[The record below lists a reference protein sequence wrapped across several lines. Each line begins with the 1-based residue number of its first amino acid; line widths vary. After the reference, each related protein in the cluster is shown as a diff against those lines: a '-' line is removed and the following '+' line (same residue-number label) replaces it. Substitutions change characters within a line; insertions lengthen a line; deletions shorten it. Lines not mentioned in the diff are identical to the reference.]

1 MSQPTIDL
9 TSELLRGMR
18 LSGVNYRRIETSRP
32 FGVGFSAV
40 AGKAQFHFISRG
52 PVLLRMASGEQFTLE
67 SGDALFIPNGDGHAL
82 LSDPQAAVVN
92 VAQLNSETVCSTV
105 SCINAGGQPDCPE
118 RAVIFSG
125 CMDFELGGMQP
136 LVKAMPEVMRV
147 SCLLNTW
154 PEIQPLLAAM
164 ERESLTRQAGYA
176 GILARLAD
184 VVAALIVRGW
194 VACGCGNATGWV
206 QVLCDPRLAKAIY
219 AMHQRPGVNWKVEDL
234 AREAGLSR
242 SLFAE
247 RFLAATGT
255 TPARYLTELRMRL
268 AVSPIVDGQRHDPQG
283 NVIRWRIFTIDGDT
297 DGLVYPFVLQWG
309 EDDETRLARLRAQ
322 GLDVPHPLGD
332 IVLEQAVF
340 EVDNPQAVRDRWQAL
355 LGFPSQGEQGLDAG
369 GQWFIFRQ
377 GPANQLAEL
386 VFRVANPALKGQRF
400 RVGNGVYR
408 FI

>member
-1 MSQPTIDL
+1 
-9 TSELLRGMR
+9 
-18 LSGVNYRRIETSRP
+18 
-32 FGVGFSAV
+32 
-40 AGKAQFHFISRG
+40 
-52 PVLLRMASGEQFTLE
+52 
-67 SGDALFIPNGDGHAL
+67 
-82 LSDPQAAVVN
+82 
-92 VAQLNSETVCSTV
+92 
-105 SCINAGGQPDCPE
+105 
-118 RAVIFSG
+118 
-125 CMDFELGGMQP
+125 MDFELGGMQP

-206 QVLCDPRLAKAIY
+206 QVLRDPRLAKAIY

-268 AVSPIVDGQRHDPQG
+268 AVQYITHEGQALEKVAFSLGYQSLAAFSRAFK
-283 NVIRWRIFTIDGDT
+283 RITGQPP
-297 DGLVYPFVLQWG
+297 G
-309 EDDETRLARLRAQ
+309 ALRAT
-322 GLDVPHPLGD
+322 
-332 IVLEQAVF
+332 
-340 EVDNPQAVRDRWQAL
+340 VR
-355 LGFPSQGEQGLDAG
+355 
-369 GQWFIFRQ
+369 
-377 GPANQLAEL
+377 
-386 VFRVANPALKGQRF
+386 
-400 RVGNGVYR
+400 
-408 FI
+408 

>member
-1 MSQPTIDL
+1 MSQPGIDL

-18 LSGVNYRRIETSRP
+18 LSGVNYRRIETARP

-40 AGKAQFHFISRG
+40 AGKAQFHVISRG

-82 LSDPQAAVVN
+82 LSDPQATVVN
-92 VAQLNSETVCSTV
+92 VAQLPSETVCSTV
-105 SCINAGGQPDCPE
+105 SCIN
-118 RAVIFSG
+118 V
-125 CMDFELGGMQP
+125 ELGGMQP

-147 SCLLNTW
+147 SSLLNTW
-154 PEIQPLLAAM
+154 PEIQPLLVAM

-206 QVLCDPRLAKAIY
+206 QVLRDPRLAKAIY

-268 AVSPIVDGQRHDPQG
+268 AVQYITHEGQALEKVAFSLGYQSLAAFSRAFK
-283 NVIRWRIFTIDGDT
+283 RITGQPP
-297 DGLVYPFVLQWG
+297 G
-309 EDDETRLARLRAQ
+309 ALRAT
-322 GLDVPHPLGD
+322 
-332 IVLEQAVF
+332 A
-340 EVDNPQAVRDRWQAL
+340 R
-355 LGFPSQGEQGLDAG
+355 
-369 GQWFIFRQ
+369 
-377 GPANQLAEL
+377 
-386 VFRVANPALKGQRF
+386 
-400 RVGNGVYR
+400 
-408 FI
+408 

>member
-1 MSQPTIDL
+1 MSQPAIDL

-18 LSGVNYRRIETSRP
+18 LSGVNYRRIETARP

-52 PVLLRMASGEQFTLE
+52 PVLLRMARGEQFTLE

-82 LSDPQAAVVN
+82 LSDPQATVVN
-92 VAQLNSETVCSTV
+92 VAQLPSETVCSTV
-105 SCINAGGQPDCPE
+105 SCINAGDQPDCPE

-147 SCLLNTW
+147 SSLLNTW

-206 QVLCDPRLAKAIY
+206 QVLRDPRLAKAIY
-219 AMHQRPGVNWKVEDL
+219 AMHQRPGGNWKVEDL

-255 TPARYLTELRMRL
+255 TP
-268 AVSPIVDGQRHDPQG
+268 
-283 NVIRWRIFTIDGDT
+283 
-297 DGLVYPFVLQWG
+297 
-309 EDDETRLARLRAQ
+309 
-322 GLDVPHPLGD
+322 
-332 IVLEQAVF
+332 
-340 EVDNPQAVRDRWQAL
+340 
-355 LGFPSQGEQGLDAG
+355 
-369 GQWFIFRQ
+369 
-377 GPANQLAEL
+377 
-386 VFRVANPALKGQRF
+386 
-400 RVGNGVYR
+400 
-408 FI
+408 

>member
-1 MSQPTIDL
+1 MSQPAIDL

-18 LSGVNYRRIETSRP
+18 LSGVNYRRIETARP

-82 LSDPQAAVVN
+82 LSDPQATVVN
-92 VAQLNSETVCSTV
+92 VAQLPSETVCSTV
-105 SCINAGGQPDCPE
+105 SCINAGDQPDCPE

-136 LVKAMPEVMRV
+136 LVKAMPAVRRV
-147 SCLLNTW
+147 SSLLNTW

-184 VVAALIVRGW
+184 VVAALR
-194 VACGCGNATGWV
+194 
-206 QVLCDPRLAKAIY
+206 DPRLAKAIY

-268 AVSPIVDGQRHDPQG
+268 AVQYITHEGQALEKVAFSLGYQSLAAFSRAFK
-283 NVIRWRIFTIDGDT
+283 RITGQPP
-297 DGLVYPFVLQWG
+297 G
-309 EDDETRLARLRAQ
+309 ALRAT
-322 GLDVPHPLGD
+322 
-332 IVLEQAVF
+332 A
-340 EVDNPQAVRDRWQAL
+340 R
-355 LGFPSQGEQGLDAG
+355 
-369 GQWFIFRQ
+369 
-377 GPANQLAEL
+377 
-386 VFRVANPALKGQRF
+386 
-400 RVGNGVYR
+400 
-408 FI
+408 

>member
-1 MSQPTIDL
+1 MRCLFPTA
-9 TSELLRGMR
+9 TG
-18 LSGVNYRRIETSRP
+18 TP
-32 FGVGFSAV
+32 
-40 AGKAQFHFISRG
+40 
-52 PVLLRMASGEQFTLE
+52 
-67 SGDALFIPNGDGHAL
+67 L
-82 LSDPQAAVVN
+82 LSDPQDTVVN
-92 VAQLNSETVCSTV
+92 VAQLPSETVCSTV
-105 SCINAGGQPDCPE
+105 SCINAGDQPDCPE

-147 SCLLNTW
+147 SSLLNTW
-154 PEIQPLLAAM
+154 PEIQPLLVAM

-206 QVLCDPRLAKAIY
+206 QVLRDPRLAKAIY

-268 AVSPIVDGQRHDPQG
+268 AVQYITHEGQALEKVAFSLGYQSLAAFQPGFQTHHRPAAGGPARHGTLESALYVKRYTPLPTRKRCPLKRRVGDAEHQFGQLVGSPFTEDKLLAAHVQSLLPQG
-283 NVIRWRIFTIDGDT
+283 LKAQQRLPAIAHRLRIDHLEHRLLKRNVAQRMRRVQPLGAQPRQPGGVVFSPLQHKGIDQPGSVAIDG
-297 DGLVYPFVLQWG
+297 
-309 EDDETRLARLRAQ
+309 EDSAS
-322 GLDVPHPLGD
+322 G
-332 IVLEQAVF
+332 
-340 EVDNPQAVRDRWQAL
+340 
-355 LGFPSQGEQGLDAG
+355 
-369 GQWFIFRQ
+369 
-377 GPANQLAEL
+377 
-386 VFRVANPALKGQRF
+386 
-400 RVGNGVYR
+400 
-408 FI
+408 